1 VTRQQPLP
9 GIKAIKKKVREIRL
23 NLEMSIADYAGK
35 DLSEI
40 SRALQL
46 TIDAIDEE
54 IEARYE
60 AFGHDV

>member
-1 VTRQQPLP
+1 MTRPKP
-9 GIKAIKKKVREIRL
+9 SGRKALSKRLRKIRMEL
-23 NLEMSIADYAGK
+23 ASNIADYSGK

-54 IEARYE
+54 IEARYL
-60 AFGHDV
+60 ALGDDL